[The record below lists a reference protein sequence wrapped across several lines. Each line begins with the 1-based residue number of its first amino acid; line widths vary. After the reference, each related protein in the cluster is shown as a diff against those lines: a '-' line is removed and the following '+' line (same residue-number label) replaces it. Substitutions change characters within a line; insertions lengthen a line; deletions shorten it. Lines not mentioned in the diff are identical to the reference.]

1 VFTERGPE
9 VAAVIAEPVIGA
21 GGVFPPAS
29 GYLQTVRRLCDEHG
43 AFLILDEVI
52 CGFGRLGR
60 WWGAERYGVT
70 PDLTTFAKAVTSG
83 YQPLGGVLVGRAV
96 RDRLEADPT
105 FLLRH
110 GHTYSGNPASS
121 VAALVALD
129 ITRREGL
136 LDRAAK
142 VGERLASGL
151 RALQDDGRIADV
163 RGDGAVW
170 AAGLGPDQSAP
181 ALRDAMLEHG
191 VIARPIGEATLAFC
205 PPLVIEDADIDRCV
219 EALAAVT

>member
-1 VFTERGPE
+1 M
-9 VAAVIAEPVIGA
+9 AAVIAEPVIGA
-21 GGVFPPAS
+21 GGVFPPAP

-60 WWGAERYGVT
+60 WWGAEHYGVT

-110 GHTYSGNPASS
+110 GHTYSGNTRRPAS
-121 VAALVALD
+121 
-129 ITRREGL
+129 RRSSPSTSPAGKACSTGRRRSASGCR
-136 LDRAAK
+136 RAAC
-142 VGERLASGL
+142 ASG
-151 RALQDDGRIADV
+151 RR
-163 RGDGAVW
+163 
-170 AAGLGPDQSAP
+170 PD
-181 ALRDAMLEHG
+181 R
-191 VIARPIGEATLAFC
+191 
-205 PPLVIEDADIDRCV
+205 
-219 EALAAVT
+219 